1 MLSLQSAHLA
11 QHRRF
16 EAAETEVVGIE
27 AALRPRHPAL
37 GQGKAKGIAVLPSRL
52 NRRPPR
58 ISEPKQAGHLVESFA
73 GGIVVAAAQA
83 DIATRPIHPQQ
94 LGVAAAHQQHQV
106 GTGGQGLAQLHRA
119 EMTFQVVNGHKGL
132 AMQPRQGAARDRGH
146 QQGPHQARG
155 GGGGDAI
162 ELGHGHAA
170 VAAHLLN
177 QLGQGL
183 DMTPRGDFRHHASPA
198 GVLFNLGGDGTREHR
213 LIAHNRCR

>member
-1 MLSLQSAHLA
+1 M
-11 QHRRF
+11 
-16 EAAETEVVGIE
+16 
-27 AALRPRHPAL
+27 
-37 GQGKAKGIAVLPSRL
+37 PSRL
-52 NRRPPR
+52 NRRTTR
-58 ISEPKQAGHLVESFA
+58 VSEPEQAGDLVEGFA

-83 DIATRPIHPQQ
+83 DIAARPVNPQQ
-94 LGVAAAHQQHQV
+94 LGVAPAHQQHQV

-146 QQGPHQARG
+146 QQGPHQARR

-162 ELGHGHAA
+162 ELCHGHAA

-183 DMTPRGDFRHHASPA
+183 NMTPRGDFRHHASPA